1 MHMGEMGDVLSTV
14 GKVIDFGT
22 SIATMFHSP
31 VTTYTPPFVGPVST
45 YPTDSEIHNPFPPGY
60 TGPESSATSMLP
72 ILAAGVALFL
82 LMKQRRR

>member
-31 VTTYTPPFVGPVST
+31 VTTYTPPFVGPVSQ

-60 TGPESSATSMLP
+60 TGPESSTSMLP